1 MAKKEWTDE
10 EVQAE
15 IREAVRI
22 VHEDR
27 ERATYQQLHER
38 YGQKPPP
45 SGDPKDDK
53 TPPPPKK
60 DGEEPPKKR
69 RSIYWGERLEEE

>member
-1 MAKKEWTDE
+1 MARKEWTDE

-27 ERATYQQLHER
+27 ERQTYQQLHER
-38 YGQKPPP
+38 YGQKP
-45 SGDPKDDK
+45 SGSDKPEDGK
-53 TPPPPKK
+53 TPPPAK
-60 DGEEPPKKR
+60 DDAGEPPKKR
-69 RSIYWGERLEEE
+69 RSIYWGETDD

>member
-1 MAKKEWTDE
+1 MAKEWTDE

-38 YGQKPPP
+38 FGQKPSP
-45 SGDPKDDK
+45 SGDPKDGK
-53 TPPPPKK
+53 NPPPPK
-60 DGEEPPKKR
+60 DGGDQPPTQKR
-69 RSIYWGERLEEE
+69 KSLWWGERLEGE